1 MSRLSDA
8 LPPDQV
14 FLEVMH
20 DVFRLF
26 LTEETGRSLL
36 VSLGVHIASCVI
48 DTNIL
53 VQEISKTVK
62 SHEITAL
69 IRAVRIGTLRLYAA
83 TTVREE
89 VPRKIYELVAEGKL
103 KLDPEQGCQVWE
115 SIFVPLIHFL
125 DPSGLLRP
133 SKKIIDLTLRDPTD
147 VPTAQL
153 IELLRPSIVLS
164 EDNDLKA
171 FDPFPE
177 PWTKITCA
185 YRDQGERDVML
196 VSISLGGGIV
206 VSLSFEFL
214 QLVVMTIAKMDKRLL
229 LVIGVALGAA
239 LGAAIAFPQGRRLL
253 HNLAQSLA
261 SLAQNEH
268 LLAITSTVIAVDNKA
283 QEAKQFLLQ
292 HEREIA
298 QPTRARDY
306 ILLVLS
312 RSEGTLRVEEV
323 TKRMIDFGYQ
333 PRGEHPERYVRR
345 LLGTY
350 PQLFERTETRQWRVT
365 STLAS

>member
-14 FLEVMH
+14 FLEVIH
-20 DVFRLF
+20 LF
-26 LTEETGRSLL
+26 FTEEAGYSLIA
-36 VSLGVHIASCVI
+36 SLGVHIASCVI

-62 SHEITAL
+62 SGEITAL

-83 TTVREE
+83 TALLEE

-103 KLDPEQGCQVWE
+103 KFDPERGCQIWE
-115 SIFVPLIHFL
+115 SIFIPHIHFL
-125 DPSGLLRP
+125 DPFGLLQP
-133 SKKIIDLTLRDPTD
+133 SKRIIDLTLRDPTD

-185 YRDQGERDVML
+185 YRDQGERDVLL
-196 VSISLGGGIV
+196 VNISLGGRFV
-206 VSLSFEFL
+206 VSFNIELL
-214 QLVVMTIAKMDKRLL
+214 QWVVATFAKMDKRLL
-229 LVIGVALGAA
+229 LAIGVALGAA
-239 LGAAIAFPQGRRLL
+239 LAFPQGRHLL
-253 HNLAQSLA
+253 RKLVQSLA
-261 SLAQNEH
+261 SLVQNELVRKY
-268 LLAITSTVIAVDNKA
+268 LLEIASTFVAVNGRA
-283 QEAKQFLLQ
+283 QEAKQFFLQ
-292 HEREIA
+292 HEREVT
-298 QPTRARDY
+298 QLLRALDY

-312 RSEGTLRVEEV
+312 RAEGTLSVQEV
-323 TKRMIDFGYQ
+323 TRRMIDFGYQ

-350 PQLFERTETRQWRVT
+350 PQLFERTTTKQWKIT
-365 STLAS
+365 STIAS